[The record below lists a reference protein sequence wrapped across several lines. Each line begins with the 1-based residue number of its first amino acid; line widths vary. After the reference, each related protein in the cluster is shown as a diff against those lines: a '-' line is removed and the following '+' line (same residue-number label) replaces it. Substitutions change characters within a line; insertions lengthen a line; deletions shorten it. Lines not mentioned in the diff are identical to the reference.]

1 MKGKYWSVKKTAGT
15 PRRQHGRPGSSILV
29 ALLTVFILLGG
40 WFGMDLIIGKTGLE
54 DGKIRAYEKTAAAG
68 DILAA
73 EGSALNLY
81 PFNQFKEENT
91 SLYIKNTHL
100 LSFSSVTYFL
110 EQLIIRMES
119 DFGYVTS
126 ADWET
131 YLKWDEEYAC
141 LYVQDMPVTLYRINT
156 GKPVECRLSFAATED
171 LSMVIFYHLSAVSD
185 KTLSVQEVLEGTEDM
200 ERTRESSQ
208 EILSA
213 CAQAL
218 NSTQFYEDGKKDS
231 DDENRINLED
241 ENREE
246 TQIGVYTT
254 SELRGF
260 MFYQG
265 ISETVPF
272 QKFLYALGTSEVDQE
287 GQDIL
292 GQRFPLA
299 YSEMSELCQ
308 LYFEDYTTITS
319 QNEILFVMSGG
330 NMLLY
335 YDPQTER
342 FTGFGIRYW

>member
-1 MKGKYWSVKKTAGT
+1 MNGKHWFVKKTAKT
-15 PRRQHGRPGSSILV
+15 SRRQPGWPGNSALV
-29 ALLTVFILLGG
+29 ALFTVLILVGG
-40 WFGMDLIIGKTGLE
+40 WFGMDLLIGKAWLE
-54 DGKIRAYEKTAAAG
+54 EGNIHEYEKTAAAG

-73 EGSALNLY
+73 EGSTLNLY

-91 SLYIKNTHL
+91 SLYSENDHL
-100 LSFSSVTYFL
+100 LSFSSVTFFL
-110 EQLIIRMES
+110 NQLIIRMES

-141 LYVQDMPVTLYRINT
+141 MYVQDMPITMGRLSSGT
-156 GKPVECRLSFAATED
+156 TVECQLSFAATED
-171 LSMVIFYHLSAVSD
+171 LSTVIFYHLSAVTD

-208 EILSA
+208 EILTA

-231 DDENRINLED
+231 DDENRVDLED
-241 ENREE
+241 ENGEE
-246 TQIGVYTT
+246 TQIGIYTT

-265 ISETVPF
+265 ISQNVPF